1 MHTCPSCDHVLQDND
16 LFCRHCGTQRP
27 AEQGIPAV
35 NNTIPSVDTK
45 TSGSDVSMA
54 TFVGLILLFMIPVVG
69 LIAAVVLSFFVK
81 KNETIVNFSRAA
93 LIVIAVMTI
102 LQYIFLQLLASLI
115 SFIINQVFAGVA
127 GQLSTMEPTI
137 SAITQIIGLFVG

>member
-1 MHTCPSCDHVLQDND
+1 MHTCPSCDHVLQDTD

-27 AEQGIPAV
+27 AEQGVPAV
-35 NNTIPSVDTK
+35 NNAIPSVDTK